1 MFAFLTRATL
11 RSIGRL
17 LLAVMLFAQF
27 ALAAQACVGPRDM
40 VQTLQSGTAP
50 VAATET
56 APCPHHQGALDEA
69 VAVSDETMPA
79 NLCVA
84 HCTAGDQSSDTFQA
98 SIPPAPAIP
107 VLSLILPP
115 ADAASPEARLADAP
129 TPAVSPPIPILFGA
143 FRS

>member
-1 MFAFLTRATL
+1 MFAFLSRATL

-27 ALAAQACVGPRDM
+27 ALAAHACVGPRDM
-40 VQTLQSGTAP
+40 VQTLQAAP
-50 VAATET
+50 LAATEA
-56 APCPHHQGALDEA
+56 APCPRHHGAMDEA
-69 VAVSDETMPA
+69 AAAGDETMPA

-84 HCTAGDQSSDTFQA
+84 HCTAGDQSSDTFQV

-115 ADAASPEARLADAP
+115 ADPASPEARLADAP
-129 TPAVSPPIPILFGA
+129 APAVSPPIPILFGA

>member
-50 VAATET
+50 LAAAET
-56 APCPHHQGALDEA
+56 APCPHHHEA
-69 VAVSDETMPA
+69 GDDLAAAGNESMPA

-84 HCTAGDQSSDTFQA
+84 HCTAGDQSSDSFQV
-98 SIPPAPAIP
+98 SVLPAPAIP
-107 VLSLILPP
+107 VLSLILPL
-115 ADAASPEARLADAP
+115 ADAASSEARLADAP
-129 TPAVSPPIPILFGA
+129 APAVSPPIPILFGA